1 MNSTEKRGEIMPNAP
16 CVSEG
21 LRPSQRRAGT
31 GIASSVK
38 RLDYE
43 PVVQQM
49 HAHPRCA
56 HPANDMNENLSLG
69 RIFGIHVGLNWSLL
83 VVAALI
89 AWSLATSLLP
99 SASPGQTSGAYW
111 TAGVVSAF
119 VFLASLLAH
128 ELAHS
133 VVAMRRGVK
142 VEGITLWL
150 FGGVSRFSSDTA
162 SPGAQALITFVG
174 PLTSLVLGVLFYL
187 VAVAAGGGAHPG
199 LFSATLAW
207 LGYINIS
214 LGVFNLVPA
223 FPLDGGRLLQSLIWL
238 RTGDRLRATRIAARI
253 GMLFAYLLTAYGLA
267 TFIFAGSLI
276 GGVWSV
282 FLGWFLLSAARS
294 EEVGG
299 LIRQALAGIA
309 VAQVMTPNPVQAP
322 DDISVED
329 ALHGYVLAS
338 RHSTFPTHD
347 AAGRLSGLLTL
358 TALKNVEPGARPTTL
373 IRQIICPLEKVST
386 ASPADPISNLLA
398 VSDGCSEGRT
408 LVVDGGR
415 LVGIISPSDINRL
428 LQKSVSGRSLVPA
441 GSA

>member
-1 MNSTEKRGEIMPNAP
+1 MHA
-16 CVSEG
+16 
-21 LRPSQRRAGT
+21 RPSREHAAG
-31 GIASSVK
+31 
-38 RLDYE
+38 
-43 PVVQQM
+43 
-49 HAHPRCA
+49 
-56 HPANDMNENLSLG
+56 DMNENLSLG

-99 SASPGQTSGAYW
+99 SASPGHTAGAYW

-133 VVAMRRGVK
+133 VVATRRGVK

-150 FGGVSRFSSDTA
+150 FGGVSRFSSETS

-174 PLTSLVLGVLFYL
+174 PLTSLVLGVVFYL
-187 VAVAAGGGAHPG
+187 ASVASGGGAHPG
-199 LFSATLAW
+199 LFSATLSW

-253 GMLFAYLLTAYGLA
+253 GMLFAYLLIAYGLA
-267 TFIFAGSLI
+267 TFIYAGSLI

-294 EEVGG
+294 EEAGG
-299 LIRQALAGIA
+299 LIRQALAGTT
-309 VAQVMTPNPVQAP
+309 VAEVMTPSPVQAP

-329 ALHGYVLAS
+329 ALHGYVLVS

-358 TALKNVEPGARPTTL
+358 TALKNVAPGSRPTTL
-373 IRQIICPLEKVST
+373 IRQIICPLDKVST
-386 ASPADPISNLLA
+386 AGPADPITNLLA

-415 LVGIISPSDINRL
+415 LIGIISPSDINRL

>member
-1 MNSTEKRGEIMPNAP
+1 
-16 CVSEG
+16 
-21 LRPSQRRAGT
+21 
-31 GIASSVK
+31 
-38 RLDYE
+38 
-43 PVVQQM
+43 
-49 HAHPRCA
+49 
-56 HPANDMNENLSLG
+56 MNENLSLG

-99 SASPGQTSGAYW
+99 AASPGQTSGAYW
-111 TAGVVSAF
+111 TAGVISAF

-133 VVAMRRGVK
+133 VVATRRGVK

-174 PLTSLVLGVLFYL
+174 PLTSLVLGAVFYL
-187 VAVAAGGGAHPG
+187 AAVAVGGGAHPG
-199 LFSATLAW
+199 LFSATLSW

-253 GMLFAYLLTAYGLA
+253 GMGFAYLLIAYGLA

-276 GGVWSV
+276 GGVWAV

-299 LIRQALAGIA
+299 LIRQALSGMT

-322 DDISVED
+322 DDISVEN

-358 TALKNVEPGARPTTL
+358 TALKNVAPGARPTTL
-373 IRQIICPLEKVST
+373 IKEIICPLDKVST
-386 ASPADPISNLLA
+386 ASPADPVTNLLGLPA
-398 VSDGCSEGRT
+398 GCSEGRT
-408 LVVDGGR
+408 LIVDGGR

-428 LQKSVSGRSLVPA
+428 LQRSVSGRSQVAA